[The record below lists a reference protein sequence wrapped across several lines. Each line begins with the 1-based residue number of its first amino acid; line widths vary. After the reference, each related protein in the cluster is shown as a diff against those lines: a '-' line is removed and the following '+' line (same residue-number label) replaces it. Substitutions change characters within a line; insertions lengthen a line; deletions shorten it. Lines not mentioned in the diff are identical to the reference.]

1 MNISRLHTHGT
12 QTGAAGHVQR
22 NPRLEKP
29 AQLETVPPVTT
40 DTPAAAESTTKGLA
54 HPRLAAY
61 ADKIDARLSQAL
73 QAKDLTPRQK
83 AALKEA
89 QEHFHSMVQRLDA
102 AYTPANISAD
112 KKQTQ
117 TMAQGLDMLLDH
129 VAGQVNHIQ
138 AGGVDV
144 KG

>member
-1 MNISRLHTHGT
+1 MNISRLNTQST
-12 QTGAAGHVQR
+12 QTGAAGQVQR

-29 AQLETVPPVTT
+29 AQIETVLPLTT
-40 DTPAAAESTTKGLA
+40 DTPAATDSTSKGLA

-73 QAKDLTPRQK
+73 QSPDLTPRQK
-83 AALKEA
+83 AALKQA
-89 QEHFHSMVQRLDA
+89 QDHFHSMVQRLDA

-112 KKQTQ
+112 KKHTQ
-117 TMAQGLDMLLDH
+117 TMSQGLDMLLDH

-138 AGGVDV
+138 DGGLDV